1 MCVGVGVGM
10 GVGVGGREGGW
21 IVIRLDRGG
30 KREFSNNNFKPFLPL
45 FQQSLSG
52 QTKMENINIHFKAVH
67 NYYHRKSMVLGGS
80 NLEES
85 LPYEMRHSVGSCNI
99 L

>member
-1 MCVGVGVGM
+1 MCVGV
-10 GVGVGGREGGW
+10 GVGVGGREG
-21 IVIRLDRGG
+21 LDSYTARQR
-30 KREFSNNNFKPFLPL
+30 REKGVLQHQLQAFLLPL
-45 FQQSLSG
+45 FQPPSSG
-52 QTKMENINIHFKAVH
+52 QVKMENINIHFIAVH

-99 L
+99 LQVRI